1 LRGFSPTADWVG
13 TIDVESFCEQI
24 LAIGKQFQEANSLA
38 SVYITEQGGWHALSN
53 REQVARYLTGRYINS
68 SISRIP
74 LIASCKQSYLFPEFI
89 LNIRLNTFVINPYWK
104 KITGSKKV
112 EEKA

>member
-1 LRGFSPTADWVG
+1 MCADASIACFDIPYD
-13 TIDVESFCEQI
+13 TIFG
-24 LAIGKQFQEANSLA
+24 LQEANGLA

-53 REQVARYLTGRYINS
+53 REQVAQYLMGRYINNQ
-68 SISRIP
+68 P
-74 LIASCKQSYLFPEFI
+74 FI
-89 LNIRLNTFVINPYWK
+89 LYIRPNTFVINPYWK